1 MGKPNYSILGK
12 AAIFDLFQGNI
23 YRTLFNFAVAVCVL
37 LLLWRLLKTDFG
49 LTLRAVGENTQVAT
63 KLGAN
68 RSIFIIIGLM
78 ISNAA
83 VSFAGGITAQNNG
96 FADIGMG
103 TGLIISTLA
112 ALMIGESLLP
122 PRNVSRLL
130 IGVLLGAVVY
140 QLIIVTGLRMG
151 IGPWDLKLATGIL
164 LALAVVVKKY
174 ARTKEDSC
182 NIGCQTL

>member
-1 MGKPNYSILGK
+1 
-12 AAIFDLFQGNI
+12 
-23 YRTLFNFAVAVCVL
+23 
-37 LLLWRLLKTDFG
+37 
-49 LTLRAVGENTQVAT
+49 
-63 KLGAN
+63 
-68 RSIFIIIGLM
+68 M